1 MEKNVDFSWSPK
13 WDKADMLLSANLFH
27 MDHFMDDNGD
37 GFSDEV
43 LSERISVFNKWAFH
57 RKSGRIFDFS
67 AKYYFEDRFG
77 GIEKW
82 TPEYKGSDSIYGEVI
97 KTNRW
102 ELSSRYELPSSQNI
116 IWQSSYNF
124 HNQDSYYGDSEY
136 KGTQN
141 TLFNQLL

>member
-1 MEKNVDFSWSPK
+1 
-13 WDKADMLLSANLFH
+13 
-27 MDHFMDDNGD
+27 MDDNGD

-77 GIEKW
+77 GIENW

-102 ELSSRYELPSSQNI
+102 ELSSRYELPSNQNI
-116 IWQSSYNF
+116 YGKVLTTFTIRIVIMEILNTKELKTPCSIN
-124 HNQDSYYGDSEY
+124 YYGI
-136 KGTQN
+136 K
-141 TLFNQLL
+141 TLDFVIN

>member
-1 MEKNVDFSWSPK
+1 MEKNVDFSWSLK

-67 AKYYFEDRFG
+67 TKYY
-77 GIEKW
+77 
-82 TPEYKGSDSIYGEVI
+82 
-97 KTNRW
+97 
-102 ELSSRYELPSSQNI
+102 L
-116 IWQSSYNF
+116 
-124 HNQDSYYGDSEY
+124 
-136 KGTQN
+136 
-141 TLFNQLL
+141 

>member
-13 WDKADMLLSANLFH
+13 WDKRHVAKCKLVY

-77 GIEKW
+77 GIENW
-82 TPEYKGSDSIYGEVI
+82 T
-97 KTNRW
+97 
-102 ELSSRYELPSSQNI
+102 
-116 IWQSSYNF
+116 
-124 HNQDSYYGDSEY
+124 
-136 KGTQN
+136 
-141 TLFNQLL
+141 